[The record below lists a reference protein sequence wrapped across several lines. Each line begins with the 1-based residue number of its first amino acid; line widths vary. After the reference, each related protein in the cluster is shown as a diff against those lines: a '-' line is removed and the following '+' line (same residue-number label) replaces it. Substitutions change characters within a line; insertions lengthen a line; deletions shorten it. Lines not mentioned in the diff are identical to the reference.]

1 MLFVAALNDRARTCI
16 YTYLYVYA
24 HLMYMYMRVHHI
36 VNNIHNSVCFE
47 DYAKSLESDVTRWR
61 HLQVLEALCR
71 FSSVFAS
78 FKAASN
84 ALSVKCH

>member
-1 MLFVAALNDRARTCI
+1 MLFVAALNDRAHI
-16 YTYLYVYA
+16 YLHVYVYA
-24 HLMYMYMRVHHI
+24 HMYMGVHHI